1 MFLPNF
7 SIFKANQTIIDSDWV
22 DFNTV
27 NIKELV
33 SKEKIVFIDITADW
47 CATCQYNKINVLN
60 SNQIE
65 KLFTKYEVIKVK
77 GDWTKPNTKIEKF
90 LQKNNRY
97 GIPFNIIYSK
107 NNPEG
112 IILSEILTKK
122 EVLETI
128 QKIK

>member
-1 MFLPNF
+1 MENE
-7 SIFKANQTIIDSDWV
+7 I
-22 DFNTV
+22 
-27 NIKELV
+27 
-33 SKEKIVFIDITADW
+33 
-47 CATCQYNKINVLN
+47 
-60 SNQIE
+60 
-65 KLFTKYEVIKVK
+65 IKVK
-77 GDWTKPNTKIEKF
+77 GDWTKPNDKIANFIQKYNKF
-90 LQKNNRY
+90 